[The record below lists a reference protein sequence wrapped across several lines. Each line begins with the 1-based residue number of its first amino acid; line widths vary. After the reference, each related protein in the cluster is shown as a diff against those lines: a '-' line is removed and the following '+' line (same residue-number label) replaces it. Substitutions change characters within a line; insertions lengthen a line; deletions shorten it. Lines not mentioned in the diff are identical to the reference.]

1 MNLTPAQRNKA
12 LEEAK
17 KLSTPSSNFATP
29 LKKSP
34 SVSSDSSITA
44 YETPSSS
51 DSQSS
56 ASSTSKSKRVHQKTR
71 INRLTRFLCDEYLN
85 AKVVFEFVYNKSGRV
100 IDYRLDQVLEKIKP
114 DLSTSQKKTLMTHNE
129 QIKKDLKKKLASHK
143 RYRKEQ
149 AKVGKVADD
158 AHLSNVLIDLTV
170 DSPSSSSTSSNLATP
185 KEETVE
191 QKPEP
196 QELNK
201 KEQATPKEETAKE
214 ETAEQEP
221 EPQEL
226 NKKEQAKQFADKMK
240 SLHGRKS
247 CWRNRR
253 KKQISKKQQMV
264 EKSNNNKKGS
274 TTRSNKDVENEKGS
288 TTSSNTRS
296 KTGSKR
302 KSPKTT
308 PARKSKRKKKVFKYA
323 LGQKVARDFG
333 GKVFAGKI
341 SKLYD
346 DDHTMCQVTYT
357 DGDKEDL
364 DTDEVTYG
372 ISLYIRDFGGEA
384 ALIE

>member
-158 AHLSNVLIDLTV
+158 AHLSNVFIDLTV

-240 SLHGRKS
+240 ALHGRKS
-247 CWRNRR
+247 CWRHRR

-308 PARKSKRKKKVFKYA
+308 PARKSKRKKKFSNMPWDRKSRATLVAKFLLAKYPNCTTTTTPCV
-323 LGQKVARDFG
+323 K
-333 GKVFAGKI
+333 
-341 SKLYD
+341 
-346 DDHTMCQVTYT
+346 
-357 DGDKEDL
+357 
-364 DTDEVTYG
+364 
-372 ISLYIRDFGGEA
+372 
-384 ALIE
+384 